1 MKKEV
6 ENINFT
12 RFVNQIVPF
21 EFITITELYERCAV
35 HNYDL
40 STPHRIEFN
49 ALLIITK
56 GNGTH
61 CVDFKKEQLS
71 PGVVIPLTNGQIHS
85 FDNKQTIEGH
95 IITFEENFITDTISE
110 KNLFH
115 FLHLYH
121 TPRLYIK
128 EVEIATLAPFLM
140 LLDKVHKENTTY
152 MKAEILNTAFMT
164 LLFQIKR
171 LTFDQEK
178 IVPNQ
183 RFKDFIKFKN
193 QIATSYHKTH
203 NVKDYAI
210 TLSISYKYLN
220 DICKQISNQT
230 AKAFLDNWMLL
241 EIKRSLLENRYTSQ
255 EIAFRMGFK
264 EPSNFIRFFKN
275 YTGLTPNQFQE
286 NLNKS
291 RLG

>member
-1 MKKEV
+1 MEKEV

-21 EFITITELYERCAV
+21 EFISITELYDRCSK

-40 STPHRIEFN
+40 SIPHRIEFN

-56 GNGTH
+56 GESTH
-61 CVDFKKEQLS
+61 CVDFKKEPLS
-71 PGVVIPLTNGQIHS
+71 PGTVIPLTNGQIHS
-85 FDNKQTIEGH
+85 FEKKRTIEGH

-128 EVEIATLAPFLM
+128 PDEIATLSPFLTQ
-140 LLDKVHKENTTY
+140 LKNLHQESFTY
-152 MKAEILNTAFMT
+152 MKSEILNVSFMT

-178 IVPNQ
+178 TVTNQ
-183 RFKDFIKFKN
+183 RFKDYIEFKK
-193 QIATSYHKTH
+193 QIATSYQDTH
-203 NVKDYAI
+203 NIKDYASK
-210 TLSISYKYLN
+210 LSVSYKYLN

-230 AKAFLDNWMLL
+230 AKTFLDQWLLL
-241 EIKRSLLENRYTSQ
+241 EIKRSLLEKKYNSQ
-255 EIAFRMGFK
+255 EIAFKMGFK

-286 NLNKS
+286 NLNKNKM
-291 RLG
+291 G